1 MPEEPPLMQEEAP
14 LISTEQAASRPSSR
28 RRAALALASISA
40 IALTAR
46 HSTVARQH
54 ALLREAAAATDE
66 DGLYVCYNGVPSVPT
81 EYSDGSWGNI
91 DGDWYAIAGNLNGH
105 ASNIG
110 DCSRFRFALK
120 GTDNRS
126 MTQNMIY
133 YNDDNDGGSTWFY
146 WNFSHWK
153 TDDVDEPYWKSS
165 DDDKYGVGYK
175 GWWAT
180 VAAVGTYEG
189 SRWWVFYLC
198 GKAVTVTDR
207 GQYFV
212 LYEQYEYD
220 DGFIETTKKAVIDAG
235 LTKGNYT
242 EYTQRSNCLY
252 NWHHI
257 AVENGNEWEDDHH

>member
-1 MPEEPPLMQEEAP
+1 MNMQEDAP

-28 RRAALALASISA
+28 RRAALTLASA
-40 IALTAR
+40 TVIALTAR
-46 HSTVARQH
+46 HSTVARH
-54 ALLREAAAATDE
+54 ALLREADAATDE
-66 DGLYVCYNGVPSVPT
+66 DGLYECYNGVPSVPT

-105 ASNIG
+105 AANIG
-110 DCSRFRFALK
+110 DCARFRFELK

-133 YNDDNDGGSTWFY
+133 YNDDTDGSTWFY
-146 WNFSHWK
+146 WKFSHWK
-153 TDDVDEPYWKSS
+153 ADDVETPYWKSS

-175 GWWAT
+175 NWWAT
-180 VAAVGTYEG
+180 VAAVGTYKG
-189 SRWWVFYLC
+189 SRWFVFYLC

-220 DGFIETTKKAVIDAG
+220 DGFIETTKEAVIDAG

>member
-1 MPEEPPLMQEEAP
+1 MMQEEDAP

-28 RRAALALASISA
+28 RRAALALASA
-40 IALTAR
+40 TVIALTAR

-54 ALLREAAAATDE
+54 ALLREADAATDE
-66 DGLYVCYNGVPSVPT
+66 DGLYECYNGVPSVPT

-105 ASNIG
+105 AANIG
-110 DCSRFRFALK
+110 ECSRFRFELK

-133 YNDDNDGGSTWFY
+133 YNDDTDGSTWFY

-153 TDDVDEPYWKSS
+153 ADDVDTPYWKSS

-175 GWWAT
+175 NWWAT
-180 VAAVGTYEG
+180 VAAVGTYKG
-189 SRWWVFYLC
+189 SRWFVFYLC

-220 DGFIETTKKAVIDAG
+220 DGFIETTKEAVIDAG

>member
-1 MPEEPPLMQEEAP
+1 MQEDAP

-28 RRAALALASISA
+28 RRAALALASA
-40 IALTAR
+40 TVIALTAR
-46 HSTVARQH
+46 HSTVARH
-54 ALLREAAAATDE
+54 ALLREADAATDE
-66 DGLYVCYNGVPSVPT
+66 DGLYECYNGVPSVPT

-105 ASNIG
+105 AANIG
-110 DCSRFRFALK
+110 DCARFRFELK

-133 YNDDNDGGSTWFY
+133 YNDDTDGSTWFY

-153 TDDVDEPYWKSS
+153 ADDVDTPYWKSS

-175 GWWAT
+175 NWWAT
-180 VAAVGTYEG
+180 VAAVGTYKG
-189 SRWWVFYLC
+189 SRWFVFYLC

-220 DGFIETTKKAVIDAG
+220 DGFIETTKEAVIDAG